1 MEGSQN
7 NFWQNYYENQRNEEL
22 YTYQAVLNFLSLLG
36 ISFKYP

>member
-22 YTYQAVLNFLSLLG
+22 YTYQAVLNFLSLMG
-36 ISFKYP
+36 FTFKL